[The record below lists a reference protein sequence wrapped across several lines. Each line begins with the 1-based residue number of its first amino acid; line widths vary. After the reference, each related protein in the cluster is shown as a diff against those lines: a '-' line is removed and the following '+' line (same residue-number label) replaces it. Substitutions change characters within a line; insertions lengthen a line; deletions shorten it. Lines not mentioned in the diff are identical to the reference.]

1 MVAPYHGDKDAVSL
15 SQLVELVYSVSKALV
30 VWVPLLEISQEL
42 NVFRAE
48 QVDLLTQA
56 DDRLLHL
63 LLLAVPSGGQ
73 FCIMSFSLLQSLFQF
88 LRSFGLISGHVV

>member
-48 QVDLLTQA
+48 
-56 DDRLLHL
+56 
-63 LLLAVPSGGQ
+63 
-73 FCIMSFSLLQSLFQF
+73 
-88 LRSFGLISGHVV
+88 